1 MHPTHNKALSS
12 AYDVD
17 LMSAIQIDDLHE
29 GDAAYLRCG
38 LLLNHRL
45 GRVYHNGNRRLFSQ
59 SLCPFFKR
67 GHIRCGH
74 MLAVLRLELKKQIDH
89 LASQLK

>member
-17 LMSAIQIDDLHE
+17 LMSTIQIDDFHE

-45 GRVYHNGNRRLFSQ
+45 GGVYQNRNRRLTMPFS
-59 SLCPFFKR
+59 KR

-74 MLAVLRLELKKQIDH
+74 MLAEPRPEQKKQIDH

>member
-17 LMSAIQIDDLHE
+17 LMSTIQIDDLHE

-38 LLLNHRL
+38 LLLNHGF
-45 GRVYHNGNRRLFSQ
+45 GRAYQNGNRRLFSQ
-59 SLCPFFKR
+59 
-67 GHIRCGH
+67 
-74 MLAVLRLELKKQIDH
+74 
-89 LASQLK
+89 